1 MYKQQQQGH
10 QHTDIKDS
18 AIESGTVFDVS
29 VLVSHA
35 VDGIKN
41 DGGMHITTACDEMT
55 ITVEHTIRETVTPET
70 VPSPA
75 FDGAD
80 GQRARL
86 QALLNKCA
94 HGFSKDDDDLGYTDT
109 VQHCV
114 RKTNEVPVVQPYRS
128 IPPNQL
134 PPNQLQEVKE
144 HIKGLPAGKIIVESH
159 SLYAVPMVLVR
170 KKDGS
175 LQLCVDYRR
184 LNASTVEDAHQFPRI
199 QESLGTLV
207 GTQSF
212 STLDLTS

>member
-1 MYKQQQQGH
+1 MQ
-10 QHTDIKDS
+10 
-18 AIESGTVFDVS
+18 
-29 VLVSHA
+29 LVASR
-35 VDGIKN
+35 
-41 DGGMHITTACDEMT
+41 MMITTACNEMT

-134 PPNQLQEVKE
+134 QEVKE
-144 HIKGLPAGKIIVESH
+144 HIKGLLARMVIVQS
-159 SLYAVPMVLVR
+159 VP
-170 KKDGS
+170 
-175 LQLCVDYRR
+175 
-184 LNASTVEDAHQFPRI
+184 
-199 QESLGTLV
+199 
-207 GTQSF
+207 TQHPWY
-212 STLDLTS
+212 